1 MSPTYSEYLRLEEL
15 LKLQTGI
22 KYDKRKISNDEL
34 HFILVHQNFELWFKL
49 IINELKCTRDIL
61 SSAYVEE
68 TKLPQA
74 VHHMAR
80 VIETFKLMAQQWKV
94 METLEP
100 QDFLNFRD
108 ELGTASGFESFQMRE
123 MESLMGKKWIDGK
136 PAGKDDD
143 STKSLYEVT
152 CEWLERTPIQGSTP
166 KSKNDE
172 ENVNNFINNYL
183 KAHKAVYPDT
193 NQEAIDFFDE
203 DPSLRRRRA
212 GLIFIESYR
221 DLPLLAWPRKLIST
235 LIELEES
242 MILWRSSHARM
253 VERMI
258 GRRIGT
264 GGSSGVDYLDMTTKY
279 RVFIESYR
287 ELPLLAWPR
296 KLISTLIELE
306 ESMIL
311 WRSAHARMV
320 ERMIGRRIGTGG
332 SSGVDYLDMTTKY
345 RVFIDLWSVRS
356 VLIKKEAL
364 PPLQNPDFY
373 EFKGE

>member
-15 LKLQTGI
+15 LKLQTGV
-22 KYDKRKISNDEL
+22 KGGKRSISNDEL

-49 IINELKCTRDIL
+49 IINELRSTRDIL
-61 SSAYVEE
+61 ASDYVEE

-74 VHHMAR
+74 VHHMNR
-80 VIETFKLMAQQWKV
+80 VIETFNLMAQQWKV

-123 MESLMGKKWIDGK
+123 MEALMGKKWIDGK
-136 PAGKDDD
+136 PAGKDD
-143 STKSLYEVT
+143 SNEKSLYEVT
-152 CEWLERTPIQGSTP
+152 CDWLERTPIQGSTSASP
-166 KSKNDE
+166 DDE
-172 ENVNNFINNYL
+172 NQVNEFISEYL
-183 KAHKAVYPDT
+183 AAHKKLYPDT
-193 NQEAIDFFDE
+193 HQDAVTFFEE
-203 DPSLRRRRA
+203 DSSLRRRRA
-212 GLIFIESYR
+212 GL
-221 DLPLLAWPRKLIST
+221 
-235 LIELEES
+235 
-242 MILWRSSHARM
+242 
-253 VERMI
+253 
-258 GRRIGT
+258 
-264 GGSSGVDYLDMTTKY
+264 
-279 RVFIESYR
+279 VFIESYR

>member
-22 KYDKRKISNDEL
+22 DGDEKKLSNDEWHL
-34 HFILVHQNFELWFKL
+34 ILVHKNFELWFKL

-61 SSAYVEE
+61 DSNYVEE
-68 TKLPQA
+68 TSLPQA
-74 VHHMAR
+74 VHHMTR
-80 VIETFKLMAQQWKV
+80 VIETFKLMSQQWKV

-136 PAGKDDD
+136 PIGKDE
-143 STKSLYEVT
+143 STEKSLYDAT
-152 CEWLERTPIQGSTP
+152 CDWLQRTPIQGSTP
-166 KSKNDE
+166 DSSNDTE
-172 ENVNNFINNYL
+172 EVNTFIKQYL
-183 KAHKAVYPDT
+183 EAHKRLYPDT
-193 NQEAIDFFDE
+193 NQEAIYFFEQD
-203 DPSLRRRRA
+203 SVLRRRRA

-221 DLPLLAWPRKLIST
+221 ELPLLSWPRKLIST

-253 VERMI
+253 VERII
-258 GRRIGT
+258 G
-264 GGSSGVDYLDMTTKY
+264 K
-279 RVFIESYR
+279 
-287 ELPLLAWPR
+287 
-296 KLISTLIELE
+296 
-306 ESMIL
+306 
-311 WRSAHARMV
+311 
-320 ERMIGRRIGTGG
+320 RIGTGG

-356 VLIKKEAL
+356 ILIKKEAL
-364 PPLQNPDFY
+364 PTLKNPEFY
-373 EFKGE
+373 GFKGE

>member
-15 LKLQTGI
+15 LKLQTGV
-22 KYDKRKISNDEL
+22 KDDQRKISNDEL

-49 IINELKCTRDIL
+49 IINELKSTIDIL
-61 SSAYVEE
+61 SSTYVEE

-74 VHHMAR
+74 VHHMNR
-80 VIETFKLMAQQWKV
+80 VIETFKLMSQQWRV

-108 ELGTASGFESFQMRE
+108 ELGTASRFESFQMRE

-136 PAGKDDD
+136 PVGKDEK
-143 STKSLYEVT
+143 SLEKSLYEVT
-152 CEWLERTPIQGSTP
+152 CDWLERTPIQGSTP
-166 KSKNDE
+166 NSVDDE
-172 ENVNNFINNYL
+172 SQVNNFIKEYL
-183 KAHKAVYPDT
+183 KAHKSLYPDT
-193 NQEAIDFFDE
+193 TQDAIDFFE
-203 DPSLRRRRA
+203 EKSSLRRRRA
-212 GLIFIESYR
+212 GLVFIESYR
-221 DLPLLAWPRKLIST
+221 ELPLLAWPRKLIST

-258 GRRIGT
+258 GRR
-264 GGSSGVDYLDMTTKY
+264 V
-279 RVFIESYR
+279 
-287 ELPLLAWPR
+287 
-296 KLISTLIELE
+296 
-306 ESMIL
+306 
-311 WRSAHARMV
+311 
-320 ERMIGRRIGTGG
+320 GTGG

-364 PPLQNPDFY
+364 PTLNNPDFY

>member
-15 LKLQTGI
+15 LKLQTGV
-22 KYDKRKISNDEL
+22 KDDKKKISNDEL

-49 IINELKCTRDIL
+49 IINELKSTIDIL
-61 SSAYVEE
+61 SSTYVEE

-74 VHHMAR
+74 VHHMNR
-80 VIETFKLMAQQWKV
+80 VIETFKLMSQQWRV

-136 PAGKDDD
+136 PIGKDE
-143 STKSLYEVT
+143 STEKSLYEVT
-152 CEWLERTPIQGSTP
+152 CVWLERTPIQGSIP
-166 KSKNDE
+166 DSPNDNE
-172 ENVNNFINNYL
+172 EVNTFIKQYL
-183 KAHKAVYPDT
+183 ESHKKLYPDT
-193 NQEAIDFFDE
+193 NQEAIDFFEQD
-203 DPSLRRRRA
+203 SVLRRRRA

-221 DLPLLAWPRKLIST
+221 DLPLLSWPRKLIST

-253 VERMI
+253 VERI
-258 GRRIGT
+258 
-264 GGSSGVDYLDMTTKY
+264 
-279 RVFIESYR
+279 
-287 ELPLLAWPR
+287 
-296 KLISTLIELE
+296 
-306 ESMIL
+306 
-311 WRSAHARMV
+311 
-320 ERMIGRRIGTGG
+320 IGRRIGTGG

-356 VLIKKEAL
+356 ILIKKESL
-364 PPLQNPDFY
+364 PILKNPKFY

>member
-22 KYDKRKISNDEL
+22 DGDKKKLSNDEL

-61 SSAYVEE
+61 DSNYVEE
-68 TKLPQA
+68 TSLPQA
-74 VHHMAR
+74 VHHMTR

-136 PAGKDDD
+136 PIGKDE
-143 STKSLYEVT
+143 STEKSLYEVT
-152 CEWLERTPIQGSTP
+152 CDWLERTPIQGSTQD
-166 KSKNDE
+166 SSNDNE
-172 ENVNNFINNYL
+172 EVNTFIKQYL
-183 KAHKAVYPDT
+183 EAHKKLYPDT
-193 NQEAIDFFDE
+193 NQEAIDFFEQD
-203 DPSLRRRRA
+203 SVLRRRRA

-221 DLPLLAWPRKLIST
+221 ELPLLSWPRKLIST

-253 VERMI
+253 VERI
-258 GRRIGT
+258 
-264 GGSSGVDYLDMTTKY
+264 
-279 RVFIESYR
+279 
-287 ELPLLAWPR
+287 
-296 KLISTLIELE
+296 
-306 ESMIL
+306 
-311 WRSAHARMV
+311 
-320 ERMIGRRIGTGG
+320 IGRRIGTGG

-356 VLIKKEAL
+356 ILIKKEAL
-364 PPLQNPDFY
+364 PTLKNPEFY
-373 EFKGE
+373 GFKGE

>member
-15 LKLQTGI
+15 LKLQTGV
-22 KYDKRKISNDEL
+22 KGGKRSISNDEL

-49 IINELKCTRDIL
+49 IINELRSTRDIL
-61 SSAYVEE
+61 ASDYVEE

-74 VHHMAR
+74 VHHMNR
-80 VIETFKLMAQQWKV
+80 VIETFNLMAQQWKV

-123 MESLMGKKWIDGK
+123 MEALMGKKWIDGK
-136 PAGKDDD
+136 PAGKDD
-143 STKSLYEVT
+143 SNEKSLYEVT
-152 CEWLERTPIQGSTP
+152 CDWLERTPIQGSTSASP
-166 KSKNDE
+166 DDE
-172 ENVNNFINNYL
+172 NQVNGFISEYL
-183 KAHKAVYPDT
+183 AAHKKLYPDT
-193 NQEAIDFFDE
+193 HQDAVTFFEE
-203 DPSLRRRRA
+203 DSSLRRRRA
-212 GLIFIESYR
+212 GL
-221 DLPLLAWPRKLIST
+221 
-235 LIELEES
+235 
-242 MILWRSSHARM
+242 
-253 VERMI
+253 
-258 GRRIGT
+258 
-264 GGSSGVDYLDMTTKY
+264 
-279 RVFIESYR
+279 VFIESYR

-364 PPLQNPDFY
+364 PPLQNPDFL
-373 EFKGE
+373 

>member
-15 LKLQTGI
+15 LKLQTGV
-22 KYDKRKISNDEL
+22 KGGKRSISNDEL

-49 IINELKCTRDIL
+49 IINELRSTRDIL
-61 SSAYVEE
+61 ASDYVEE

-74 VHHMAR
+74 VHHMNR
-80 VIETFKLMAQQWKV
+80 VIETFNLMAQQWKV

-123 MESLMGKKWIDGK
+123 MEALMGKKWIDGK
-136 PAGKDDD
+136 PAGKDD
-143 STKSLYEVT
+143 SNEKSLYEVT
-152 CEWLERTPIQGSTP
+152 CDWLERTPIQGSTSASP
-166 KSKNDE
+166 DDE
-172 ENVNNFINNYL
+172 NQVNGFISEYL
-183 KAHKAVYPDT
+183 AAHKKLYPDT
-193 NQEAIDFFDE
+193 HQDAVTFFEE
-203 DPSLRRRRA
+203 DSSLRRRRA
-212 GLIFIESYR
+212 GL
-221 DLPLLAWPRKLIST
+221 
-235 LIELEES
+235 
-242 MILWRSSHARM
+242 
-253 VERMI
+253 
-258 GRRIGT
+258 
-264 GGSSGVDYLDMTTKY
+264 
-279 RVFIESYR
+279 VFIESYR

>member
-15 LKLQTGI
+15 LKLQTGV
-22 KYDKRKISNDEL
+22 KGGKRSISNDEL

-49 IINELKCTRDIL
+49 IINELRSTRDIL
-61 SSAYVEE
+61 ASDYVEE

-74 VHHMAR
+74 VHHMNR
-80 VIETFKLMAQQWKV
+80 VIETFHLMAQQWKV

-108 ELGTASGFESFQMRE
+108 ELGTASGFESIQMRE
-123 MESLMGKKWIDGK
+123 MEALMGKKWIDGK
-136 PAGKDDD
+136 PVGKDD
-143 STKSLYEVT
+143 SNEKSLYEVT
-152 CEWLERTPIQGSTP
+152 CDWLERTPIQGSNSASP
-166 KSKNDE
+166 DDENQVND
-172 ENVNNFINNYL
+172 FISEYL
-183 KAHKAVYPDT
+183 TAHKKQYPDT
-193 NQEAIDFFDE
+193 HQDAVTFFEE
-203 DPSLRRRRA
+203 DSSLRRRRA
-212 GLIFIESYR
+212 GLVFIESYR
-221 DLPLLAWPRKLIST
+221 ELPLLAWPRKLIST

-279 RVFIESYR
+279 RVFI
-287 ELPLLAWPR
+287 
-296 KLISTLIELE
+296 
-306 ESMIL
+306 
-311 WRSAHARMV
+311 
-320 ERMIGRRIGTGG
+320 
-332 SSGVDYLDMTTKY
+332 
-345 RVFIDLWSVRS
+345 DLWSVRS

-364 PPLQNPDFY
+364 PPLKNSDFY